1 MPLTSRFAAG
11 VAVALTAGLL
21 TASAPLLAQ
30 AGGTAS
36 LDVVVVDS
44 AGGPIA
50 EVLVEVAGVRGG
62 VRTNDLGVAR
72 VNGVPAGSRLVYAY
86 RLGFG
91 AARVPVQFA
100 AGQVASTRMTLS
112 TDAVTLAGVEVVVD
126 PVIRNLQQR
135 GFYARQRQGMGSF
148 MTGDRIDELR
158 PIRTLD
164 IFRRMR
170 GFMVVY
176 DGRGYMDLQTT
187 RGTAGVGDCTA
198 PLIFLD
204 GTLVPARTSSREN
217 ALSFINPES
226 LAGVEAYAGGAS
238 IPAEYNVT
246 GSACG
251 VVLLWTRT
259 Q

>member
-11 VAVALTAGLL
+11 LAVALTAGLL
-21 TASAPLLAQ
+21 ASSAPLLAQ

-72 VNGVPAGSRLVYAY
+72 VNGVPAGTRLVYAY

-100 AGQVASTRMTLS
+100 AGEAASTRIMLT
-112 TDAVTLAGVEVVVD
+112 TDAVTLAGVQVVVD
-126 PVIRNLQQR
+126 PVVRSLQQA
-135 GFYARQRQGMGSF
+135 GFYARQRRGMGAF
-148 MTGDRIDELR
+148 MTGDRIEELR
-158 PIRTLD
+158 PMRTVD

-170 GFMVVY
+170 GFKVAY
-176 DGRGYMDLQTT
+176 DARGFMDLQTT
-187 RGTAGVGDCTA
+187 RGTAGLGNCTT
-198 PLIFLD
+198 PVIFLD
-204 GTLVPARTSSREN
+204 GVRIAARTSPREDV
-217 ALSFINPES
+217 LSFINPES

-238 IPAEYNVT
+238 IPAEYNLT